1 VQALAE
7 RQMPAGV
14 GPVQVELIGP
24 VERGGVPAGW

>member
-14 GPVQVELIGP
+14 GPVQVELTRRQTGTD
-24 VERGGVPAGW
+24 GS